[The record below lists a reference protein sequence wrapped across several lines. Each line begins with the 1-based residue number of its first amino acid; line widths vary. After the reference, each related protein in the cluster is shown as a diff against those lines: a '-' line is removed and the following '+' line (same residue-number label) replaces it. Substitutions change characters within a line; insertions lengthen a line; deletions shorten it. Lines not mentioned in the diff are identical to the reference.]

1 MLGLEDDIEKS
12 AHAEWVEHL
21 KTWDLYKPS
30 HKAILTHI
38 VEISFRNALYDVRRS
53 FEDDA
58 STAYPI
64 LKKFEEQFTPQDLLT
79 PAVVEA

>member
-12 AHAEWVEHL
+12 AHAEWVGHL
-21 KTWDLYKPS
+21 KTWDLSDPPQ
-30 HKAILTHI
+30 KAILTHVI
-38 VEISFRNALYDVRRS
+38 ENSFRNALYDVRRS

-58 STAYPI
+58 ATAFPI
-64 LKKFEEQFTPQDLLT
+64 LKKFEEQFTPQDLLI